1 MSDEVSAQERRGAGG
16 TEGGVLTF
24 FVGVGMASAGAYL
37 LTSRVMVTTGVWRV
51 WGYNGFGLSLIPLL
65 LGIGMLFYDGRSL
78 LGKLLTFVGVVVIF
92 AGIIMNLEIYFQ
104 QTPLFATL
112 MMMLLLAGGV
122 GLVLRAVRPMR
133 RA

>member
-1 MSDEVSAQERRGAGG
+1 MSDDVTAQERHGAGG

-24 FVGVGMASAGAYL
+24 FVGVGMAAAGAYL
-37 LTSRVMVTTGVWRV
+37 LTSRVMVQTNVWRM
-51 WGYNGFGLSLIPLL
+51 WGFNGFGLSLIPLL

-78 LGKLLTFVGVVVIF
+78 LAKLLTFVGVVIIF
-92 AGIIMNLEIYFQ
+92 AGILMNLEIYFQ

-112 MMMLLLAGGV
+112 MMMVLLAGGV

-133 RA
+133 RG

>member
-37 LTSRVMVTTGVWRV
+37 LTSRVMVQTNVWRM
-51 WGYNGFGLSLIPLL
+51 WGFNGFGLSLIPLL

-78 LGKLLTFVGVVVIF
+78 IGKLLTFVGVVIIF

-112 MMMLLLAGGV
+112 MMMVLLAGGV
-122 GLVLRAVRPMR
+122 GLVLRAVRPMHR
-133 RA
+133 G

>member
-1 MSDEVSAQERRGAGG
+1 MSDEISAQDRRGAGG

-37 LTSRVMVTTGVWRV
+37 LTNRVMVQTNVWRM
-51 WGYNGFGLSLIPLL
+51 WGFNGFGLSLIPLL

-78 LGKLLTFVGVVVIF
+78 LGKLLTFVGVVIIF

-112 MMMLLLAGGV
+112 MMMVLLAGGV
-122 GLVLRAVRPMR
+122 GLVLRAVRPMHR
-133 RA
+133 G

>member
-1 MSDEVSAQERRGAGG
+1 MEDQISAGERRGAGG

-37 LTSRVMVTTGVWRV
+37 LTSRVMVQTSIWRV
-51 WGYNGFGLSLIPLL
+51 WGFNGFGLSLIPLL

-78 LGKLLTFVGVVVIF
+78 LGKLLTFVGVVIIF

-112 MMMLLLAGGV
+112 MMMVLLAGGV
-122 GLVLRAVRPMR
+122 GLVLRAIRPMHR
-133 RA
+133 G

>member
-1 MSDEVSAQERRGAGG
+1 MSDEVSAQDRRGAGG

-37 LTSRVMVTTGVWRV
+37 LTSRVMVQTNVWRM
-51 WGYNGFGLSLIPLL
+51 WGFNGFGLSLIPLL
-65 LGIGMLFYDGRSL
+65 LGIGMLFYDGRSMI
-78 LGKLLTFVGVVVIF
+78 GKLLTFVGVVIIF

-112 MMMLLLAGGV
+112 MMMVLLAGGV

-133 RA
+133 RG